1 MSADRH
7 EITSLLRAWTR
18 GDAAAGER
26 LFPLVYDSLRQM
38 ARRQRRGVDADQTL
52 STTGLVHEAY
62 LRLVKRQET
71 GWRDRAQFF
80 ALASKVMRAV
90 LVDQARRR
98 QASKRGGDRVRVTLL
113 DGDAITEDPT
123 EEILT
128 VHDALKRLEEE
139 EPRRVRVVECRF
151 FGGLAVAETAEAL
164 GVSVRTVERE
174 WREARLYLYRALRPD
189 RFGDDHS

>member
-18 GDAAAGER
+18 GDGAAGER
-26 LFPLVYDSLRQM
+26 LFPLVYDNLRQM
-38 ARRQRRGVDADQTL
+38 ARRQRRGSDAHQTL

-62 LRLVKRQET
+62 MRLVNRQET

-80 ALASKVMRAV
+80 ALASKVMRGV

-113 DGDAITEDPT
+113 DDDAITEDSV

-128 VHDALKRLEEE
+128 LHDALKRLEEE
-139 EPRRVRVVECRF
+139 EPRKVRVVECRF

-174 WREARLYLYRALRPD
+174 WREARLYLYQALRPD

>member
-26 LFPLVYDSLRQM
+26 LFPLVYDNLRQM
-38 ARRQRRGVDADQTL
+38 ARRQRRGSDAQQTL

-62 LRLVKRQET
+62 MRLVNRQET

-80 ALASKVMRAV
+80 ALASKVMRGV

-98 QASKRGGDRVRVTLL
+98 QASKRGGDRARVTLL
-113 DGDAITEDPT
+113 DDDAITEDSV

-128 VHDALKRLEEE
+128 LHDALKRLEEE
-139 EPRRVRVVECRF
+139 EPRKVRVVECRF

-174 WREARLYLYRALRPD
+174 WREARLYLYRVLRPD